1 MDQVKEQIK
10 FYTELLRA
18 VIVMLLA
25 SISGG
30 ISFVQKT
37 ENFSPSENYIMFLAI
52 VIIFILLLATTFFTI
67 RILQLIK
74 KL

>member
-30 ISFVQKT
+30 ISFVQKA
-37 ENFSPSENYIMFLAI
+37 ERFSPRENYIMFLAI
-52 VIIFILLLATTFFTI
+52 VLIFILLLATTFFTI

>member
-37 ENFSPSENYIMFLAI
+37 ENFSPSENYIVFLAI

>member
-37 ENFSPSENYIMFLAI
+37 ARFSPLENYMMFLAI

-67 RILQLIK
+67 RIFQLIK